1 MRYFTNVLVILIN
14 KLIKTFIYLLCISY
28 LLLEKQGID
37 STKFD
42 VMDPLFK
49 RIRFRF
55 LRKMRIQLHPP
66 SCIICNKSRRKKSRN
81 MLLT

>member
-14 KLIKTFIYLLCISY
+14 KLIKSYIYFLCISY
-28 LLLEKQGID
+28 LLLEIEIGID

-42 VMDPLFK
+42 DIDPLFK

-55 LRKMRIQLHPP
+55 L
-66 SCIICNKSRRKKSRN
+66 
-81 MLLT
+81 